1 MSSCVFVTG
10 GTGFIGQ
17 HLVAALRAEGRPV
30 SVLVRTQS
38 GVADSPACLALEALG
53 AELVPGDLLQL
64 SSLKAALARATTVFH
79 LAGRLWTP
87 GVVDEE
93 YTRLHI
99 DGTRNVLTACA
110 EAGSVLKLVYCSTTG
125 VLGPTGQTPASED
138 VPFQPSNVY
147 ERTKAEGEKLARRMA
162 DQAGLRL
169 SVVRPGLVYGPGD
182 LHLLG
187 WFRTIQRGYYH
198 VVGRGDNMLHPIYVA
213 DLVDG
218 MLRCAAMPAADGRV
232 YHLVGE
238 QGLPM
243 CVLAEALARAL
254 DRPLPRWHIPT
265 LAAWVLALLFELM
278 PGMPPDRR
286 PLTRGR
292 VKFMTESRVY
302 CGRRAR
308 EELGFVPQINL
319 ADGLQRTVAW
329 YRSEGL
335 L

>member
-1 MSSCVFVTG
+1 MNSCVLVTG

-17 HLVAALRAEGRPV
+17 HLVAALRAQGQTVR
-30 SVLVRTQS
+30 VLVRTPS
-38 GVADSPACLALEALG
+38 GGPYTSRCLALKTLG

-64 SSLKAALARATTVFH
+64 PSLRAALTQATTVFH

-87 GVVDEE
+87 EVADAE

-99 DGTRNVLTACA
+99 EGTHNLLTACS
-110 EAGSVLKLVYCSTTG
+110 EAGSAPKLIYCSTTG
-125 VLGPTGQTPASED
+125 VLGPTGLTPANED
-138 VPFQPSNVY
+138 ASFRPSNIY
-147 ERTKAEGEKLARRMA
+147 ERTKAEGEKLACRMA
-162 DQAGLRL
+162 DDAGLPL
-169 SVVRPGLVYGPGD
+169 AVVRPGLVYGPGD

-187 WFRTIQRGYYH
+187 WFRAIQRGYYH
-198 VVGRGDNMLHPIYVA
+198 VVGRGDNLLHPIYIT
-213 DLVDG
+213 DLVNG
-218 MLRCAAMPAADGRV
+218 MLRCAVTPATDGRV

-238 QGLPM
+238 RALPM
-243 CVLAEALARAL
+243 RALAEALARAL

-265 LAAWVLALLFELM
+265 LAAWVLALLFEWM
-278 PGMPPDRR
+278 PGMPPNRR

-292 VKFMTESRVY
+292 VRFMTESRAY